1 MPRIALLAG
10 ATPLAV
16 ITALALL
23 PRSALDALPD
33 VCLFRRWLGIEC
45 WGCGMTRAVWY
56 LLRGDWDSAVAYHPW
71 AHTVLAAGCLI
82 SIVVLVAWLVASGR
96 LPLSDVRRACL
107 GLWLFLAVATLPATV
122 GFAALGTAH
131 LAPTLRYPHSRPCPL
146 CGLTG
151 AFTDAARGRLGAA
164 SAANSGSG
172 VLYVCLVA
180 NQVAVLVWL
189 GCFRKR
195 HSRAA
200 RGGVACRC

>member
-1 MPRIALLAG
+1 MPRIALLTG

-16 ITALALL
+16 IAALALL
-23 PRSALDALPD
+23 PRSALNALPD
-33 VCLFRRWLGIEC
+33 VCLFRRLLGIEC

-56 LLRGDWDSAVAYHPW
+56 LLHGDWDSAVAYHPR
-71 AHTVLAAGCLI
+71 AHTVLVAGCLM
-82 SIVVLVAWLVASGR
+82 SIAALVAWLVASGR
-96 LPLSDVRRACL
+96 LPLSDLRKASL
-107 GLWLFLAVATLPATV
+107 GLWLSLAVATLPATV
-122 GFAALGTAH
+122 GFEALNKAH
-131 LAPTLRYPHSRPCPL
+131 LAPALRHSHGRPCPL
-146 CGLTG
+146 CGLTRG
-151 AFTDAARGRLGAA
+151 LTDAARGRLGAA

-172 VLYVCLVA
+172 VLYVCLVG